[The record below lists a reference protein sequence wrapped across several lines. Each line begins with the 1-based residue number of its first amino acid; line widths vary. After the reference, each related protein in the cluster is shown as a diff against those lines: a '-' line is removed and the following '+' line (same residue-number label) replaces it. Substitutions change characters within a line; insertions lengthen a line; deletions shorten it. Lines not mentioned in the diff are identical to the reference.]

1 MRLRSIIAALVVVLI
16 VAAGLFYF
24 YGFRNRTI
32 SADINS
38 IKEGTSEAATTMAVR
53 TALSLNKQ
61 VSSYEIHVET
71 NNGVATLTG
80 LVPTENDKRTVE
92 DITRSTKGVE
102 NVVNN
107 LNVDPKAQAAV
118 SDKQRA
124 TDLEI
129 KVALLEGILNN
140 PQLKTQ
146 NIKVDVINNDVR
158 LTGNVQSSDQKAT
171 AESIARAIPNVH
183 SVDSY
188 GVAVTNT
195 PNTPST
201 PSAAQTQNSKQA
213 EDEKLS
219 AMVES
224 ALSRESAITFPQKI
238 KVQSTN
244 GIVYLT
250 GTAASKAEKALAGQ
264 LAHNTAG
271 AKDVVNNIDVTTKR

>member
-80 LVPTENDKRTVE
+80 QVPTENDKRTVE

-107 LNVDPKAQAAV
+107 LSVDPKAQAAV

-129 KVALLEGILNN
+129 KVALLEGVLNN

-146 NIKVDVINNDVR
+146 NIKVDVFNNDVR

-183 SVDSY
+183 TVDSY
-188 GVAVTNT
+188 GLAVT
-195 PNTPST
+195 NTPST

-224 ALSRESAITFPQKI
+224 ALSRESALTFPQKI

-244 GIVYLT
+244 GVVYLT

>member
-1 MRLRSIIAALVVVLI
+1 MRLRSLIAALVIVLI

-24 YGFRNRTI
+24 YGYRNRAI

-38 IKEGTSEAATTMAVR
+38 IKEGTSEAATTTAVK
-53 TALSLNKQ
+53 TALALNKQ
-61 VSSYEIHVET
+61 VSPYDVHVET
-71 NNGVATLTG
+71 NNGVVTLTG
-80 LVPTENDKRTVE
+80 QVPTDNDKKAVE

-124 TDLEI
+124 ADLEI
-129 KVALLEGILNN
+129 KVALLESVLNN

-158 LTGNVQSSDQKAT
+158 LSGSVQSSDQKAN

-188 GVAVTNT
+188 ALAVTNT
-195 PNTPST
+195 PST
-201 PSAAQTQNSKQA
+201 TQMQNSRQS

-224 ALSRESAITFPQKI
+224 ALGRESAITFPQKI

-250 GTAASKAEKALAGQ
+250 GTVASKAEKALAGQ

-271 AKDVVNNIDVTTKR
+271 AKDVVNNLEVSTKR

>member
-1 MRLRSIIAALVVVLI
+1 MRLRSIIAALVVVLL

-38 IKEGTSEAATTMAVR
+38 IKEGTSEAATTTAVK
-53 TALSLNKQ
+53 TALALNKQ

-71 NNGVATLTG
+71 NNGVVTLTG
-80 LVPTENDKRTVE
+80 QVPTDGDKKTVE

-124 TDLEI
+124 IDLEI
-129 KVALLEGILNN
+129 KVALLEAVLNN
-140 PQLKTQ
+140 QQLKSQ
-146 NIKVDVINNDVR
+146 NIKADVVNNDVR
-158 LTGNVQSSDQKAT
+158 LSGNVQSSDQKAT

-183 SVDSY
+183 AVDSY
-188 GVAVTNT
+188 NLAVTNA
-195 PNTPST
+195 PP
-201 PSAAQTQNSKQA
+201 ATQSQNLRQA

-224 ALSRESAITFPQKI
+224 SINRESAITFPQKI
-238 KVQSTN
+238 KVQTTN
-244 GIVYLT
+244 GVVYLT
-250 GTAASKAEKALAGQ
+250 GSAASKAEKALAGQ
-264 LAHNTAG
+264 LARNTAG
-271 AKDVVNNIDVTTKR
+271 TKDVINNLEISTKK

>member
-1 MRLRSIIAALVVVLI
+1 MRLRSIIAALVIVLI

-24 YGFRNRTI
+24 YGYRNRGI

-38 IKEGTSEAATTMAVR
+38 IKEGTSEAATTTAVK
-53 TALSLNKQ
+53 TALALNKQ
-61 VSSYEIHVET
+61 VSPYEIHVET
-71 NNGVATLTG
+71 NNGVVTLTG
-80 LVPTENDKRTVE
+80 QVPTDNDKKAVE

-107 LNVDPKAQAAV
+107 LSVDPKAQAAI

-124 TDLEI
+124 ADLEI
-129 KVALLEGILNN
+129 KVALLESVLNN

-158 LTGNVQSSDQKAT
+158 LSGSVQSSDQKAN

-188 GVAVTNT
+188 ALAVTNT
-195 PNTPST
+195 PSVT
-201 PSAAQTQNSKQA
+201 QMQNSRQT

-224 ALSRESAITFPQKI
+224 ALGRESAITFPQKI

-244 GIVYLT
+244 GIIYLT

-264 LAHNTAG
+264 LAHNAAG
-271 AKDVVNNIDVTTKR
+271 AKDVVNNIEVTTKR